1 MGDGYQFELLKRDPT
16 SRARLGKIQTPHGE
30 VNTPVFI
37 PVGSQGTVKSLVP
50 EWVRKLGAEMILGNT
65 YHLYLRPGYKIIG
78 NLGGLHRF
86 MNWSGP
92 LLTDSGGFQIY
103 SLSALRKITDKGV
116 MFQSHIDG
124 SRQFLSPESVIEI
137 QEVLG
142 SDIMMCLDEC
152 TPYPAG
158 FAEVEKSLALTI
170 EWARR
175 SKDAK
180 KNSNRQALFGI
191 VQGGMYPDLRER
203 GVEGITGIGF
213 DGYALGGLSVGEP
226 KEMMMEIVAGTTPLL
241 PEDKPRYLM
250 GVGTPEDIVASVH
263 HGIDMFDCVMPTR
276 SARNGLLFTNHENI
290 VIKNARY
297 GNDGSPLDSSCDCY
311 TCRHYSRAYLRH
323 LFLAREILAM
333 ILNTIHNVRY
343 YMHLLEMIREAIRN
357 GQYANFKNNFARS
370 QSTSD
375 QPCV

>member
-1 MGDGYQFELLKRDPT
+1 MVDGYQFELLKKDLT

-30 VNTPVFI
+30 VNTPVFM
-37 PVGSQGTVKSLVP
+37 PVGSQGAVKSLVP
-50 EWVRKLGAEMILGNT
+50 EWVRKLGAEMIIGNA
-65 YHLYLRPGYKIIG
+65 YHLYLKPGHKIVG
-78 NLGGLHRF
+78 DLGGLHRF

-124 SRQFLSPESVIEI
+124 SRQFLTPELVVEI
-137 QEVLG
+137 QETLG

-170 EWARR
+170 EWAGR

-226 KEMMMEIVAGTTPLL
+226 KEMMTEIVAGTTPLL

-250 GVGTPEDIVASVH
+250 GVGTPEDIVACVH
-263 HGIDMFDCVMPTR
+263 QGIDMFDCVMPTR
-276 SARNGLLFTNHENI
+276 CARNGLLFTNRENI

-297 GNDGSPLDSSCDCY
+297 SDDSSPLDSSCDCY

-333 ILNTIHNVRY
+333 ILNTIHNIRY

-357 GQYANFKNNFARS
+357 GQYADFKNNFRS
-370 QSTSD
+370 RSTSD
-375 QPCV
+375 QPYV